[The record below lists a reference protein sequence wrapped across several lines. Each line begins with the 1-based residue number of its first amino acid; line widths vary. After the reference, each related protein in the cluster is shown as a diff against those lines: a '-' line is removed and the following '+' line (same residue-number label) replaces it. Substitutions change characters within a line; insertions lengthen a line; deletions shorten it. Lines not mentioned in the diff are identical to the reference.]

1 MSYKILHVKGYSEE
15 ENYTYRRKKL
25 NDYLIEKYGKEN
37 VTSFC
42 ILDDDINV
50 VKQDFDFIVISTVR
64 YLIPVV
70 ANINK
75 NIPIFYDRTD
85 RWSALEIP
93 SIDNPDVLNPEAE
106 QMEQWLFENSKHI
119 FVSSSTLIDDIPEQY
134 KKKVTYISNG
144 CKLLPYEPIE
154 KFEKPTVA
162 IVGRLF
168 KKIDMKYIIRLAL
181 TNDNYDFNFY
191 GFLDEKP
198 YEVNAFNLSNL
209 HFIERLSEE
218 DLHKELCKCHLGLV
232 SFIESD
238 WTSGMLPLK
247 LFNYANAHIPTLYHN
262 CPSINDYYK
271 DIAIKDSEIEI
282 LDDVFKREYNYDK
295 ILAESDWT
303 TKFNKMSEIIESNL

>member
-42 ILDDDINV
+42 ILDDDISI

-93 SIDNPDVLNPEAE
+93 SIDNPDILNPEAK

-119 FVSSSTLIDDIPEQY
+119 FVSSSTLIDDIPDQY
-134 KKKVTYISNG
+134 KEKVTYIPNG

-262 CPSINDYYK
+262 CPSINNYYK
-271 DIAIKDSEIEI
+271 DVAIKDSEIET
-282 LDDVFKREYNYDK
+282 LDDVFKREYSYDK

-303 TKFNKMSEIIESNL
+303 SKFDKMTEIIENNL